1 MFLSVTNIQLKQG
14 PRNFSKKTKIEFY
27 FILKLKSGLW
37 NGARSKQ
44 AQRFLSD
51 PDMRKEPNAERFF
64 KRSDR
69 ERTTKKMSLKSLN

>member
-14 PRNFSKKTKIEFY
+14 PRNFSKKTKIGFY

-44 AQRFLSD
+44 EERFLSGSGHEK
-51 PDMRKEPNAERFF
+51 RTEAERFF

-69 ERTTKKMSLKSLN
+69 ERTTKKMSLKSPN